1 MQYGT
6 HDPICYSQMQI
17 IAFVN
22 DADIAGKILNHL
34 GESTQ
39 PPRIA
44 PARGPPLWEAAAEQ
58 AGNDPQWD

>member
-6 HDPICYSQMQI
+6 HDPICHSQMRI

-34 GESTQ
+34 GEFTQ